1 MNSESWIALS
11 TVIASTIITS
21 VGLFFRYRERTAV
34 FRHVL
39 YAKQVDVSIAI
50 LAAYANVRSR
60 MTLLFDAQA
69 DVSEQDR
76 MWHKVRVDVDALAGL
91 ASSAAAMLPSSAYQA
106 YVSIHTETRSI
117 MNRIAY
123 DPLPVRALETLDRAA
138 SSFIDEVRGLL
149 GADALSDQNR
159 KAFAAVSDSGSIRD
173 LPTQMRDIAERPGE

>member
-60 MTLLFDAQA
+60 MTLLFEAQA

-106 YVSIHTETRSI
+106 YVS
-117 MNRIAY
+117 
-123 DPLPVRALETLDRAA
+123 
-138 SSFIDEVRGLL
+138 
-149 GADALSDQNR
+149 
-159 KAFAAVSDSGSIRD
+159 
-173 LPTQMRDIAERPGE
+173 